1 MVSSRICAHPR
12 NWEPSGALDTENVSS
27 PVSLCGVRSKEMST
41 LDHGVQLLHGH
52 VAVLETCKST
62 VMNYRRDISG
72 RRREANNFFV

>member
-1 MVSSRICAHPR
+1 
-12 NWEPSGALDTENVSS
+12 
-27 PVSLCGVRSKEMST
+27 MST